1 MSLKCGI
8 VGLPNVGKSTLFNA
22 LTAAGIDAE
31 NFPFCTIEPNQG
43 IVPVPDDRLNKIST
57 IVSPLSTIPTTT
69 EFVDIAGL
77 VKGASKGEGLGNQ
90 FLSHIRET
98 QAIIHVVR
106 CFEDKN
112 ISHVHDEIDPIVDL
126 EVVETELLLAD
137 IETVSNAKDKLER
150 VSKTG
155 DKSAASQL
163 EKLEILVKE
172 MGEGILGRDSTMSVY
187 KDEFKDLQLI
197 TIKPCLYI
205 ANVEEPQKT
214 SPLLQELQEY
224 AESKGSRVLALCN
237 QIEAEI
243 AELETEERLEM
254 LKHMEMDEPGL
265 NKLIRESYSMLNLI
279 TFFTAGPKEVRA
291 WNLKK
296 GMTAP
301 EAAGQI
307 HTDFER
313 GFIKAETI
321 SFDDFMTYKGEAGA
335 KSAGKLRTEGV
346 DYLVKDGDIMHFLF
360 NV

>member
-172 MGEGILGRDSTMSVY
+172 MREGILGRDSTMSVY

-321 SFDDFMTYKGEAGA
+321 SFDDFITYKGEAGA
-335 KSAGKLRTEGV
+335 KSAGRLRTEGV

>member
-1 MSLKCGI
+1 M
-8 VGLPNVGKSTLFNA
+8 
-22 LTAAGIDAE
+22 
-31 NFPFCTIEPNQG
+31 
-43 IVPVPDDRLNKIST
+43 
-57 IVSPLSTIPTTT
+57 
-69 EFVDIAGL
+69 
-77 VKGASKGEGLGNQ
+77 
-90 FLSHIRET
+90 
-98 QAIIHVVR
+98 VR

-155 DKSAASQL
+155 DKLAASQL
-163 EKLEILVKE
+163 EKLEILLKE
-172 MGEGILGRDSTMSVY
+172 MGEGILGRDSTMSLY

-243 AELETEERLEM
+243 AELETQERLEM

-321 SFDDFMTYKGEAGA
+321 SFDDFITYNGEAGA
-335 KSAGKLRTEGV
+335 KSAGRLRTEGV

>member
-1 MSLKCGI
+1 MLTSIAIIGR
-8 VGLPNVGKSTLFNA
+8 PNVGKSTLFNA

-43 IVPVPDDRLNKIST
+43 VVSVPDDRLKKISK

-163 EKLEILVKE
+163 EKLEILANE
-172 MGEGILGRDSTMSVY
+172 MGEGILGRDSTMSIY
-187 KDEFKDLQLI
+187 KDDFKDLQLI

-214 SPLLQELQEY
+214 SSLLQVLKEY

-254 LKHMEMDEPGL
+254 LKHMDMDEPGL

-279 TFFTAGPKEVRA
+279 TFFTVGPKEVRA

-307 HTDFER
+307 HSDFER

-321 SFDDFMTYKGEAGA
+321 SFDDFITHKGEAGA

>member
-163 EKLEILVKE
+163 EKLEILTKE
-172 MGEGILGRDSTMSVY
+172 MREGILGRDSTMSVY

-205 ANVEEPQKT
+205 ANVEEPQIT
-214 SPLLQELQEY
+214 SPLLRELQEY

-254 LKHMEMDEPGL
+254 LRHMEMDEPGL

-321 SFDDFMTYKGEAGA
+321 SFDDFITYKGEAGA
-335 KSAGKLRTEGV
+335 KSVGRLRTEGV
-346 DYLVKDGDIMHFLF
+346 DYLVRDGDIMHFLF

>member
-1 MSLKCGI
+1 
-8 VGLPNVGKSTLFNA
+8 
-22 LTAAGIDAE
+22 
-31 NFPFCTIEPNQG
+31 
-43 IVPVPDDRLNKIST
+43 
-57 IVSPLSTIPTTT
+57 
-69 EFVDIAGL
+69 
-77 VKGASKGEGLGNQ
+77 
-90 FLSHIRET
+90 
-98 QAIIHVVR
+98 
-106 CFEDKN
+106 
-112 ISHVHDEIDPIVDL
+112 
-126 EVVETELLLAD
+126 
-137 IETVSNAKDKLER
+137 
-150 VSKTG
+150 
-155 DKSAASQL
+155 
-163 EKLEILVKE
+163 
-172 MGEGILGRDSTMSVY
+172 MGEGILGRDSTMRVY
-187 KDEFKDLQLI
+187 EDEFKDLQLI
-197 TIKPCLYI
+197 TLKPCLYV
-205 ANVEEPQKT
+205 ANVEEPKT
-214 SPLLQELQEY
+214 TNLLLKELQKY
-224 AESKGSRVLALCN
+224 ADSKGSRVLALCN

-321 SFDDFMTYKGEAGA
+321 SFDDFITYKGEAGA
-335 KSAGKLRTEGV
+335 KSAGRLRTEGV

>member
-1 MSLKCGI
+1 
-8 VGLPNVGKSTLFNA
+8 
-22 LTAAGIDAE
+22 
-31 NFPFCTIEPNQG
+31 
-43 IVPVPDDRLNKIST
+43 
-57 IVSPLSTIPTTT
+57 
-69 EFVDIAGL
+69 
-77 VKGASKGEGLGNQ
+77 
-90 FLSHIRET
+90 
-98 QAIIHVVR
+98 
-106 CFEDKN
+106 
-112 ISHVHDEIDPIVDL
+112 
-126 EVVETELLLAD
+126 
-137 IETVSNAKDKLER
+137 
-150 VSKTG
+150 
-155 DKSAASQL
+155 
-163 EKLEILVKE
+163 
-172 MGEGILGRDSTMSVY
+172 MGEGILGRDSTMSIY
-187 KDEFKDLQLI
+187 KDDFKDLQLI
-197 TIKPCLYI
+197 TIKPCLYF

-214 SPLLQELQEY
+214 SSLLQELKEY

-307 HTDFER
+307 HSDFER

-321 SFDDFMTYKGEAGA
+321 SFDDFITYKGEAGA
-335 KSAGKLRTEGV
+335 KSAGRLRTEGV

>member
-172 MGEGILGRDSTMSVY
+172 MREGILGRDSTMSVY

-197 TIKPCLYI
+197 TLKPCLYI

-321 SFDDFMTYKGEAGA
+321 SFDDFITYKGEAGA
-335 KSAGKLRTEGV
+335 KSAGRLRTEGV